1 MVLDA
6 AWPEWDPAL
15 AADDQLTLPVQ
26 IGGKKRGEIVM
37 PRGAD
42 AKAVEAEALAN
53 PAVQAYLEANGWSV
67 RKVIVVPDRIVNL
80 VAG

>member
-1 MVLDA
+1 MWDA
-6 AWPEWDPAL
+6 AL
-15 AADDQLTLPVQ
+15 AADDEVVLPIQ
-26 IGGKKRGEIVM
+26 INGKRRGEITM

-42 AKAVEAEALAN
+42 PKAVEAEALAN
-53 PAVQAYLEANGWSV
+53 AAVVAYLEANSQSI

>member
-6 AWPEWDPAL
+6 PWPTYDPAL
-15 AADDQLTLPVQ
+15 AADDEVVLPIQ
-26 IGGKKRGEIVM
+26 INGKRRAEISM

-42 AKAVEAEALAN
+42 TAAVEAEALAN
-53 PAVQAYLEANGWSV
+53 ATVKAYLEANGQSI
-67 RKVIVVPDRIVNL
+67 RKVIVVPDRIINL

>member
-1 MVLDA
+1 VVL
-6 AWPEWDPAL
+6 PI
-15 AADDQLTLPVQ
+15 Q
-26 IGGKKRGEIVM
+26 INGKRRGEITM

-42 AKAVEAEALAN
+42 PKAVEAEALAN
-53 PAVQAYLEANGWSV
+53 PVVQAYLEANSQSI